1 MTTEEFL
8 QIVTYNIARLQATVQ
23 EFREE
28 AYGSG
33 YAQGWDDAK
42 AGREFSPDLEETSED
57 DGDDDYNMII

>member
-8 QIVTYNIARLQATVQ
+8 QIVTYNIARLQTTVQ

-33 YAQGWDDAK
+33 YTKGWDDAK
-42 AGREFSPDLEETSED
+42 QNREFSPDLEESSSD
-57 DGDDDYNMII
+57 DGDDDGYMVL